1 MNNIKIIHANKNHK
15 KFLIYA
21 NKVIDNVNNMEE
33 TNGLE
38 LNIDKDYFSDNPK
51 FQCLVAEFDNKP
63 VGMILYSY
71 FYWASDGQ
79 VLWISQMF
87 IEPKYRKYSIFFK
100 LNSKLREEN
109 KDIKIASC
117 ATGNDNIRMQKILK
131 YYNCHEMSNL
141 KFYYKKV

>member
-38 LNIDKDYFSDNPK
+38 LNIDKDYF
-51 FQCLVAEFDNKP
+51 
-63 VGMILYSY
+63 
-71 FYWASDGQ
+71 
-79 VLWISQMF
+79 
-87 IEPKYRKYSIFFK
+87 
-100 LNSKLREEN
+100 
-109 KDIKIASC
+109 
-117 ATGNDNIRMQKILK
+117 RMQKILK